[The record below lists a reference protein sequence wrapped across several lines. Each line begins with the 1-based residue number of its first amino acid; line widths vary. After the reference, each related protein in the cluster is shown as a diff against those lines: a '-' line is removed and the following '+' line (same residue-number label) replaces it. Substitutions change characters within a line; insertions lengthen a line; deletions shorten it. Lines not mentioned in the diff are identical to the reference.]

1 LYFWDV
7 PKAKSP
13 PSKRFDLTGGLPL
26 FVLNAISVAR
36 SDYDG
41 SLKRLCADLA
51 RSAHTREIAQD
62 LILGRVFDRL
72 PKVVADVAELLS
84 LCDAPLTRDEIRSFV
99 AAAGGPDRAVFDRAL
114 RHLVDHGLLQV
125 FASDRIKLH
134 DAARAV
140 GKGRLLLHGAD
151 SVKAR
156 QEALRAVVQKSLR
169 ESWHPA
175 KLSLF
180 LRLSGEVGR
189 LDVLVELATDEL
201 FHEMGVWPEVEAF
214 LEHGAQDEA
223 IVPDQRL
230 KALDALAFADIKA
243 GSDRAASWLDQM
255 DALVAAHGL
264 GAEERLRVG
273 MKRMNL
279 VAGKGDRRG
288 AMRLV
293 ADLTPVIEQLPAGHQ
308 RVFSYNVACAELAL
322 GDADAAAGRVEPLIM
337 DYYDLIGLTPEKVIG
352 NNAPDL
358 ARMLKKGWDVDDVKH
373 LADALDVLA
382 KARDAQGRP
391 SPFAR
396 IHALKFYDL
405 ARAPDSLFRVGQ
417 DLADQFIIKHDFDGA
432 LQIME
437 TIILPQ
443 LRQWKLADY
452 LITVRSQYAVVLA
465 YCGRFSEAEAEMA
478 RLEPYEDGVSPLVQK
493 ELKSQRG
500 LIARLRRDGPPP
512 KWVPPPGLLEGLAR
526 RFPKGGS
533 VPKTLPQPMTRKVG
547 RNEQCPCGSGKKFK
561 HCHGG

>member
-1 LYFWDV
+1 MFKTAHGLGEIFLPGASGREVLQLLSRRLAEQGEVVTVALDNV
-7 PKAKSP
+7 HQLAADDLMGVIQSGRDM
-13 PSKRFDLTGGLPL
+13 RFVLLGRPEGEVSALEAVVGVTREALLGWAPDTVAAAAYDEGCQGDAADCQRMIDLTGGLPL
-26 FVLNAISVAR
+26 FVLNAISLAK

-62 LILGRVFDRL
+62 LILGREFDRL
-72 PKVVADVAELLS
+72 PKAVADVAELLS
-84 LCDAPLTRDEIRSFV
+84 LCDAPLTREEVRSFV
-99 AAAGGPDRAVFDRAL
+99 AAAEGPGGAVFDRAL
-114 RHLVDHGLLQV
+114 RHLVDQGLLQV
-125 FASDRIKLH
+125 FANDRIRLH
-134 DAARAV
+134 DAGRAV
-140 GKGRLLLHGAD
+140 GKGRLLLHGAET
-151 SVKAR
+151 VKAR
-156 QEALRAVVQKSLR
+156 QEALRTVVQKSLI
-169 ESWHPA
+169 ENWHPA

-180 LRLSGEVGR
+180 LRLTGEVGR
-189 LDVLVELATDEL
+189 LDVLVEMATDEL

-223 IVPDQRL
+223 VPPDQRI
-230 KALDALAFADIKA
+230 KALDGLAFADLKA

-255 DALVAAHGL
+255 DALITAHDL

-273 MKRMNL
+273 MKRMSL
-279 VAGKGDRRG
+279 LAGNGDRRG

-293 ADLTPVIEQLPAGHQ
+293 ADLTPIIEHLPAGHQ

-322 GDADAAAGRVEPLIM
+322 GDPDAAAERVEPLVQA
-337 DYYDLIGLTPEKVIG
+337 YYELIGLTPEKVIG
-352 NNAPDL
+352 NNAPEL
-358 ARMLKKGWDVDDVKH
+358 RQMLKKGADPDDVKH

-417 DLADQFIIKHDFDGA
+417 DLVDQFITKHDFDGA
-432 LQIME
+432 LEIME

-465 YCGRFSEAEAEMA
+465 
-478 RLEPYEDGVSPLVQK
+478 
-493 ELKSQRG
+493 
-500 LIARLRRDGPPP
+500 
-512 KWVPPPGLLEGLAR
+512 
-526 RFPKGGS
+526 
-533 VPKTLPQPMTRKVG
+533 
-547 RNEQCPCGSGKKFK
+547 
-561 HCHGG
+561 